1 MENEKHP
8 IIDTELLNQKLKK
21 QSFIPVQLKEIHNQ
35 KKLILENDLESFF
48 DLVKSFNQ
56 EHVFYKYGFYK
67 KEDYFIPNHH
77 FEEFPKEYQDAITNH
92 NSELD
97 QKEVEDKSKY
107 TDKDKQK
114 LQENLSTNS
123 HDLSK
128 VNIVEEKPSK
138 QPSSKNEFTAK
149 FKNETSDLSKLNTS
163 NKNLVRSKDFKDSK
177 ESAHADKTYEIN
189 YRFQFKDNSEKK
201 DKEKELRE
209 IIFKDPEFKYCKNQE
224 SRYWYLL
231 ELLEQDGMEEYRYL
245 AEDPGVYFNGKVKM
259 FMDKTWTIYKEI
271 KNKK

>member
-1 MENEKHP
+1 MRLRGIQGGTYIMENEKHP

-56 EHVFYKYGFYK
+56 EHVFYKYGFYNQ
-67 KEDYFIPNHH
+67 EDYFIPNYH

-97 QKEVEDKSKY
+97 QFDFNTPKQLEIFII
-107 TDKDKQK
+107 KDGVLIGIQFNNYF
-114 LQENLSTNS
+114 LEEN
-123 HDLSK
+123 
-128 VNIVEEKPSK
+128 NIPSA
-138 QPSSKNEFTAK
+138 E
-149 FKNETSDLSKLNTS
+149 
-163 NKNLVRSKDFKDSK
+163 
-177 ESAHADKTYEIN
+177 DKTYEIN